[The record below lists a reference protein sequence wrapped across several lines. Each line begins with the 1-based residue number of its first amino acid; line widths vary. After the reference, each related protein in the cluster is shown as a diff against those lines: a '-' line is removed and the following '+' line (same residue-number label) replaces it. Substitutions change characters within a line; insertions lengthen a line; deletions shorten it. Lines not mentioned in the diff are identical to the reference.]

1 MENKFTPIADSL
13 LEYFRDKDISLLG
26 IVLLSHIQR
35 REQGEYGACTESAG
49 SLAASFHV
57 SVNTVLREAE
67 KLHQQGYISKSVVR
81 GKGWE
86 LKTIPM
92 DSTPIQ
98 SAPTESAPT
107 QVGQCTHTECT
118 PHPHRVHSAPTV
130 GDKETIKRQRKKQK
144 KNIGG
149 KSPAPSPFS
158 ALPDSNLKEAL
169 MDYAE
174 VRKEM
179 KSPIR
184 TPRQE
189 KILLSALEKHA
200 PGDVSKQIAIIE
212 QSIGAG
218 WKSFYALKIDE
229 QKPVKERGSNTWE
242 QRKLIQ

>member
-67 KLHQQGYISKSVVR
+67 KLRQQGYISKAVVR

-86 LKTIPM
+86 LKTIPL
-92 DSTPIQ
+92 DSTTIQ
-98 SAPTESAPT
+98 SAPTESAPI
-107 QVGQCTHTECT
+107 QVAHPTHTECT
-118 PHPHRVHSAPTV
+118 PHPHRGHSAPTV

-144 KNIGG
+144 KNIRG

-158 ALPDSNLKEAL
+158 FLPDSEVKEAL

-174 VRKEM
+174 VRKAG
-179 KSPIR
+179 KCPIK
-184 TPRQE
+184 TERQE
-189 KILLSALEKHA
+189 KLLLNKLETLA
-200 PGDVSKQIAIIE
+200 PNNPRKQVEIINQAIM
-212 QSIGAG
+212 GG
-218 WKSFYALKIDE
+218 WKMFYAPKDE
-229 QKPVKERGSNTWE
+229 QKTVKERSNNTWE